1 MIARFIALLIFFFV
15 LHLHAELRV
24 ELILDDFSVTAVK
37 KVKGLILE
45 ANLAVIYVQMLFV
58 CCLSDCDQV
67 RKLLA
72 KCLLNAC

>member
-15 LHLHAELRV
+15 LHAALRV

-45 ANLAVIYVQMLFV
+45 ANLAVLYVQMLLV

-67 RKLLA
+67 RKLLD

>member
-1 MIARFIALLIFFFV
+1 MIYARFIALLIFFLFYMP
-15 LHLHAELRV
+15 ALRV

-45 ANLAVIYVQMLFV
+45 ANLAVLYVQMLLV

-67 RKLLA
+67 RKLLD

>member
-1 MIARFIALLIFFFV
+1 M
-15 LHLHAELRV
+15 

-45 ANLAVIYVQMLFV
+45 ANLAVLYVQMLLV

-67 RKLLA
+67 RKLLD